1 MQQMTY
7 EKKPG
12 EVAAVPPRKGTVVS
26 RGHLFSVW
34 GPAAIFALTAASI
47 AGDLVAD
54 VAAGTPPGHLVL
66 EGVAMSLSLAGLA
79 VMWGQLRSIQARAR
93 DLEIDLDG
101 TRADLARW
109 RAEAQD
115 ALRGLGAAIDRQ
127 FERWQ
132 LTPAEREVAL
142 LLLKGL
148 ALKDVANVRS
158 TSERTVRQQALAVYR
173 KAGLAGR
180 AELSAF
186 FLEDLL
192 LPSEK
197 PPAAGRG
204 EVTGGGT

>member
-7 EKKPG
+7 GKKPG
-12 EVAAVPPRKGTVVS
+12 DVAEVPARKPALDA
-26 RGHLFSVW
+26 RRHPFSLW
-34 GPAAIFALTAASI
+34 GPAAICALTAASI
-47 AGDLVAD
+47 GGDVAAD
-54 VAAGTPPGHLVL
+54 VAAGTRPSHLVL
-66 EGVAMSLSLAGLA
+66 EGVAMGLSLVGLG
-79 VMWGQLRSIQARAR
+79 VMWSQLRRTEARAR

-115 ALRGLGAAIDRQ
+115 ALRGLRTAIDRQ
-127 FERWQ
+127 FERWA

-148 ALKDVANVRS
+148 SHKDVAEARS
-158 TSERTVRQQALAVYR
+158 TSERTVRQQALSVYR

-180 AELSAF
+180 AELAAF

-192 LPSEK
+192 LPTS
-197 PPAAGRG
+197 PAASA
-204 EVTGGGT
+204 GGVPAAAEAK

>member
-7 EKKPG
+7 ARTPG
-12 EVAAVPPRKGTVVS
+12 NDGDLPQAKGTVVS
-26 RGHLFSVW
+26 RVRPLSVF
-34 GPAAIFALTAASI
+34 GPAALFALTAAVI
-47 AGDLVAD
+47 AGDIVAD
-54 VAAGTPPGHLVL
+54 MLVGVVHTHLALEAA
-66 EGVAMSLSLAGLA
+66 AMALSLAGVG
-79 VMWGQLRSIQARAR
+79 VMWRELRSVQARAR
-93 DLEIDLDG
+93 DLERDLDG

-109 RAEAQD
+109 RSEAQEV
-115 ALRGLGAAIDRQ
+115 LRGLGAAMDAQ
-127 FERWQ
+127 FHRWG

-148 ALKDVANVRS
+148 SLKDIAGMRS

-192 LPSEK
+192 LPAE
-197 PPAAGRG
+197 PPRPGAQGQRG
-204 EVTGGGT
+204 